1 VWCFV
6 GVTIEG
12 KPRVNSHVLY
22 YQSQGSWGGQHEPV
36 LLCVGPLGRCEAMRE
51 SLLKNPE
58 FTVILSR
65 ERGGALQITP
75 IAKGPSIVSRS
86 VAFQNSISAVGGV
99 NRI

>member
-1 VWCFV
+1 
-6 GVTIEG
+6 
-12 KPRVNSHVLY
+12 
-22 YQSQGSWGGQHEPV
+22 
-36 LLCVGPLGRCEAMRE
+36 MRE